1 MMASFKK
8 LLFALLAFI
17 TLSIPSNG
25 QETLDKI
32 IAVVGKNRIILQ
44 SDMEMQLMQMKEQK
58 LTITFA
64 RRMMR

>member
-25 QETLDKI
+25 QE
-32 IAVVGKNRIILQ
+32 
-44 SDMEMQLMQMKEQK
+44 
-58 LTITFA
+58 
-64 RRMMR
+64 

>member
-44 SDMEMQLMQMKEQK
+44 SDMEMQLMQMK
-58 LTITFA
+58 
-64 RRMMR
+64 